1 MALANGL
8 KEVCIVVAMSPCHR
22 CDNRSPGC
30 HGICEVYK
38 TWKEEQRKEKEDIRK
53 KNKAFQREILNDNK
67 LAQR

>member
-8 KEVCIVVAMSPCHR
+8 KEVCIVTTLSPCYR

-30 HGICEVYK
+30 HDICEVYK
-38 TWKEEQRKEKEDIRK
+38 IWKEKQTKEKEDIRK
-53 KNKAFQREILNDNK
+53 RNKAFQREILNDNK

>member
-1 MALANGL
+1 M
-8 KEVCIVVAMSPCHR
+8 VTISPCYR

-30 HGICEVYK
+30 HDICEVYK
-38 TWKEEQRKEKEDIRK
+38 TWKEGQRKEKEDRRK